1 MPALVLAYSGG
12 LDTTTAITWLTKE
25 RGYDVVALNVDVGM
39 SREQAV
45 LEERGL
51 AAGAARVIV
60 VDAREDFLRHFAFP
74 ALAAGAVYQDAYPLA
89 TALARPL
96 MARLLVDAAHEEG
109 AVAVAHGCTGKGNDQ
124 VRFDVGIRTLDPSLA
139 IVAPAREQ
147 AMSRE
152 AEIDY
157 LREHGVAIAWET
169 KGSFSI
175 DENIWGRSVE
185 AGVLEDPWAEPP
197 PSAYAWTRAPADAPA
212 DGVELTVAFE
222 RGAPVAIDG
231 EALAPVALVERLN
244 ALGGEHGVG
253 RVDHIEDRLVG
264 IKSRE
269 IYEAPAAI
277 VLLAAHRALE
287 TMTLSRSQLRLKRR
301 LAAEYAE
308 LIYDGL
314 WFSAHHQD
322 IAAYMASTQRHVSG
336 ETRLRLRQGAVTV
349 TGRRADASLYE
360 RALATYDREDAF
372 DQSSATGFID
382 IWGLQTRVQAR
393 KQLPDQLPGALH
405 MASPPDASA
414 EGTP

>member
-1 MPALVLAYSGG
+1 MPKLVLAYSGG

-25 RGYDVVALNVDVGM
+25 RGYDVVALNIDVGM
-39 SREQAV
+39 SRDQAV
-45 LEERGL
+45 LEERGI

-60 VDAREDFLRHFAFP
+60 EDAREDFLRYFAFP
-74 ALAAGAVYQDAYPLA
+74 ALAAGARYQDAYPLA

-96 MARLLVDAAHEEG
+96 MAKLLVDVAQDEG

-124 VRFDVGIRTLDPSLA
+124 VRFDVGIRTLDPSLT
-139 IVAPAREQ
+139 IVAPTREE

-152 AEIDY
+152 AEIEY
-157 LREHGVAIAWET
+157 LQEHGIAIAWEV

-185 AGVLEDPWAEPP
+185 AGVLEDPWTAPP
-197 PSAYAWTRAPADAPA
+197 PDAYVWTIAPEEAPAK
-212 DGVELTVAFE
+212 GVDVEIGFKKGFPTTV
-222 RGAPVAIDG
+222 DG
-231 EALAPVALVERLN
+231 EALDPVALVERLN
-244 ALGGEHGVG
+244 DLGGQHGVG

-269 IYEAPAAI
+269 IYEAPAAT
-277 VLLAAHRALE
+277 VLFAAHRALE
-287 TMTLSRSQLRLKRR
+287 TMTLSRQQLRLKRQ
-301 LAAEYAE
+301 LSAEYAE

-322 IAAYMASTQRHVSG
+322 LAAYTASTQRFVSG
-336 ETRLRLRQGAVTV
+336 QVRLRLHRGSVTV
-349 TGRRADASLYE
+349 TGRRAESSLYD

-372 DQSSATGFID
+372 DHASAVGFID

-393 KQLPDQLPGALH
+393 QQLLDQLPQALRI
-405 MASPPDASA
+405 ASPGEEVSQ
-414 EGTP
+414 